1 MEGEFN
7 MSETDT
13 KKNFWTTGGMSFR
26 LRLVLGILFLVA
38 LALVWAV
45 NEGAPAAVIWV
56 LPFLVMT
63 YMMPTFLAVGRKHKA
78 LPAIFALNLFLGWSL
93 LGWVATLVWSL
104 TNPNPSAPVV
114 INQAAGSMADEL
126 VKLADLRDKGI
137 LTEEE
142 FQAKKAA
149 LLG

>member
-1 MEGEFN
+1 
-7 MSETDT
+7 MSETES

-26 LRLVLGILFLVA
+26 LRLVLGVLLLVV

-45 NEGAPAAVIWV
+45 NEGAPVEIV
-56 LPFLVMT
+56 FILPVLVMS
-63 YMMPTFLAVGRKHKA
+63 YLLPTFLAVGRKHKA

-93 LGWVATLVWSL
+93 LGWVAALVWSL
-104 TNPNPSAPVV
+104 TNPKPSEPVV

-126 VKLADLRDKGI
+126 AKLADLRDKGI

-142 FQAKKAA
+142 FQAKNAA

>member
-1 MEGEFN
+1 

-93 LGWVATLVWSL
+93 LGWVAALVWSL

>member
-1 MEGEFN
+1 

-26 LRLVLGILFLVA
+26 LRLVLGILFLLV

-93 LGWVATLVWSL
+93 LGWVAALVWSL
-104 TNPNPSAPVV
+104 TNPNPSEPVV
-114 INQAAGSMADEL
+114 INQAASSMADEL
-126 VKLADLRDKGI
+126 AKLADLRDKGI

-142 FQAKKAA
+142 FQAKKAV